1 MEISSYRLSVH
12 IGSQCDLYDTYEL
25 AFPMIHVRSITAS
38 DKDHWLPLW
47 HGYLTFYNVQLPP
60 SQDELTWS
68 RLLDP
73 AYESHGLVVEKD
85 GEVQGMAHYSF
96 QTSTWALI
104 NNCFLEDL
112 FVNPEV
118 RGGGLGRALIDE
130 IKEIAIAAG
139 SSRLFWNTDRSNEV
153 ARKIYDTYTEESG
166 KVQYRIPLP

>member
-1 MEISSYRLSVH
+1 
-12 IGSQCDLYDTYEL
+12 
-25 AFPMIHVRSITAS
+25 MIHVRSITAS
-38 DKDHWLPLW
+38 DKNYWLPLW

-85 GEVQGMAHYSF
+85 GEVQGLAHYSF

-166 KVQYRIPLP
+166 KVQYRIPLL

>member
-1 MEISSYRLSVH
+1 
-12 IGSQCDLYDTYEL
+12 
-25 AFPMIHVRSITAS
+25 MIHVRSITAS

-85 GEVQGMAHYSF
+85 GEVQGMANYSF

>member
-1 MEISSYRLSVH
+1 MEISSYLLSVH

-25 AFPMIHVRSITAS
+25 ALLMINVRSIAES
-38 DKDHWLPLW
+38 DKAAWLPLW
-47 HGYLTFYNVQLPP
+47 HGYLTFYKVQLPA
-60 SQDELTWS
+60 SQDDLTWS

-73 AYESHGLVVEKD
+73 AYECHGLVVDKD
-85 GEVQGMAHYSF
+85 GEVQGLAHYSF

-130 IKEIAIAAG
+130 VKEIAIAAG

-166 KVQYRIPLP
+166 KVQYRIPLL

>member
-1 MEISSYRLSVH
+1 
-12 IGSQCDLYDTYEL
+12 
-25 AFPMIHVRSITAS
+25 
-38 DKDHWLPLW
+38 
-47 HGYLTFYNVQLPP
+47 
-60 SQDELTWS
+60 
-68 RLLDP
+68 
-73 AYESHGLVVEKD
+73 
-85 GEVQGMAHYSF
+85 MAHYSF

>member
-1 MEISSYRLSVH
+1 M
-12 IGSQCDLYDTYEL
+12 YDTYEL

>member
-1 MEISSYRLSVH
+1 
-12 IGSQCDLYDTYEL
+12 
-25 AFPMIHVRSITAS
+25 MIHVRSITAS

-47 HGYLTFYNVQLPP
+47 HGYLTFYNVELPP

>member
-1 MEISSYRLSVH
+1 
-12 IGSQCDLYDTYEL
+12 
-25 AFPMIHVRSITAS
+25 MIHVRSITAS

>member
-1 MEISSYRLSVH
+1 
-12 IGSQCDLYDTYEL
+12 
-25 AFPMIHVRSITAS
+25 MIHVRSITAS
-38 DKDHWLPLW
+38 DKNHWLPLW

-85 GEVQGMAHYSF
+85 GEVQGLAHYSF

-166 KVQYRIPLP
+166 KVQYRIPLL